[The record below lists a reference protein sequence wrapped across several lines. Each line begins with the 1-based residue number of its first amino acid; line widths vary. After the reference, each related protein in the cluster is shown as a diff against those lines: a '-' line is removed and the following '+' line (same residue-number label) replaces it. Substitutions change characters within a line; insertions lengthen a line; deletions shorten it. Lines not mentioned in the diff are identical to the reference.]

1 MARNAASTGCSGSAR
16 NVLTHGND
24 PYKNRPFQMI
34 ALVRLSDVIS
44 PEEFTAVPR
53 ITPSYGQPA
62 RLIPGLF
69 QMGVA
74 LNLLNH

>member
-1 MARNAASTGCSGSAR
+1 MKLLGIIMCSAY
-16 NVLTHGND
+16 
-24 PYKNRPFQMI
+24 PYKIGPFQMI

-44 PEEFTAVPR
+44 PEEFTAVPWIR
-53 ITPSYGQPA
+53 LSYGQSA
-62 RLIPGLF
+62 RLNPGLN